1 MTWKELKNKKYW
13 KIATNKYVLISA
25 VFVVWILFFDASAWL
40 GPQRDLDQQI
50 SEKEQT
56 KAFYKKGIAADKKR
70 IKQLQDS
77 SGIEKFGRERYL
89 MKKENEEV
97 YIIEYTD
104 SVKKNDHE

>member
-13 KIATNKYVLISA
+13 KIAANKYVLISA

-97 YIIEYTD
+97 YIIEYAD
-104 SVKKNDHE
+104 SVKKNEHE